1 MLYRH
6 KDFEHAVQF
15 VIAAQSVRV
24 PAVISRRHFVI
35 AEAEAGVEQ
44 CAGQ

>member
-1 MLYRH
+1 MYR
-6 KDFEHAVQF
+6 DCEHAVQF
-15 VIAAQSVRV
+15 VAVARSV
-24 PAVISRRHFVI
+24 PAVISCRHFVI